1 MFNLTSFL
9 TAGGILLAAAI
20 LLWLVSLQKRD
31 VSIVDSFWSLMI
43 LLSGLVFFISTE
55 QLGERSYLV
64 FTLAVI
70 WAIRLSAY
78 ISWRNRGK
86 PEDFRYQQI
95 RANNEPYFNYKSLY
109 IVFGLQA
116 VLAWIVSL
124 PLLSA
129 IDSQGSSDSDL
140 YWLDYLALAL
150 WLFGMFF
157 EVIGDAQLA
166 RFKADAANKGKVMAQ
181 GLWRYTRHPNY
192 FGEFC
197 IWWAFFIFALA
208 AGYWWSII
216 SPVLMSLLL
225 LKVSGV
231 SLLEKDI
238 HERRPAYA
246 QYRQRTSAFFP
257 WWPKTI
263 KPHSQET
270 ETA

>member
-43 LLSGLVFFISTE
+43 LLSGLVFFISTAQLE
-55 QLGERSYLV
+55 QRSYLV
-64 FTLAVI
+64 LTLAVI

-78 ISWRNRGK
+78 ISWRNRGET
-86 PEDFRYQQI
+86 EDYRYQVI
-95 RANNEPYFNYKSLY
+95 RKNNEPHFKYKSLY

-129 IDSQGSSDSDL
+129 INSQNSL
-140 YWLDYLALAL
+140 YWLDYLALSL

-197 IWWAFFIFALA
+197 IWWAFFIFAVA
-208 AGYWWSII
+208 SGYWWSII

-246 QYRQRTSAFFP
+246 DYRQRTNAFFP
-257 WWPKTI
+257 WRPKTI
-263 KPHSQET
+263 KSSALKT
-270 ETA
+270 ETT

>member
-1 MFNLTSFL
+1 MFNTEVFL
-9 TAGGILLAAAI
+9 FAGATLLAAAV
-20 LLWLVSLQKRD
+20 LLWLVSIIKRD

-43 LLSGLVFFISTE
+43 LLSGLVFFVSTE
-55 QLGERSYLV
+55 NHVQRSYLV
-64 FTLAVI
+64 ITLAVI
-70 WAIRLSAY
+70 WAIRLSAF
-78 ISWRNRGK
+78 ISWRNWGE

-95 RANNEPYFNYKSLY
+95 RANNEPSFKYKSLY

-124 PLLSA
+124 PLLAA
-129 IDSQGSSDSDL
+129 IDSESSL
-140 YWLDYLALAL
+140 NWLDYFALSL

-157 EVIGDAQLA
+157 EVVGDAQLA
-166 RFKADAANKGKVMAQ
+166 RFKADPSNRGKVMSQ
-181 GLWRYTRHPNY
+181 GLWSYTRHPNY

-208 AGYWWSII
+208 ADSWLSII

-238 HERRPAYA
+238 SKRRPAYIE
-246 QYRQRTSAFFP
+246 YCQRTNAFFP
-257 WWPKTI
+257 WFPK
-263 KPHSQET
+263 KDLAHSHKT
-270 ETA
+270 ESAS

>member
-1 MFNLTSFL
+1 MFNSESFL
-9 TAGGILLAAAI
+9 IAGLTLLIAAV
-20 LLWLVSLQKRD
+20 LLWLYSLKKRD

-43 LLSGLVFFISTE
+43 LLSGLVFFISSE
-55 QLGERSYLV
+55 QLNARSYLV
-64 FTLAVI
+64 FTLVAI

-78 ISWRNRGK
+78 ISWRNWGEA
-86 PEDFRYQQI
+86 EDYRYQVI
-95 RANNEPYFNYKSLY
+95 RANNEPHFEYKSLY

-129 IDSQGSSDSDL
+129 IDSQSSDNVL
-140 YWLDYLALAL
+140 YWLDYLALSV

-157 EVIGDAQLA
+157 EVVGDAQLA
-166 RFKADAANKGKVMAQ
+166 RFKADVANKGKVMAQ

-197 IWWAFFIFALA
+197 VWWAFFIFALA
-208 AGYWWSII
+208 AGGSWSII

-246 QYRQRTSAFFP
+246 EYRQRTNAFFP
-257 WWPKTI
+257 WLPKAVKSHT
-263 KPHSQET
+263 QQT
-270 ETA
+270 EAAS